1 MAIYKIFP
9 TKDTSLY
16 TISQSMNTGLDEI
29 LEASTYIRDTLP
41 QVSRYLLQ
49 FSQPE
54 IDNWVTS
61 YISGSGVLGE
71 TYSVISSFP
80 DASDFLFDQTM
91 VAGPTYPTSSDGQG
105 LNNSFGPWDLI
116 PSSSTGN
123 GRGQHFNVQAHGSY
137 FIPNR
142 DIVSKQPITPTLT
155 ANNGTY
161 GPLILSNDQAGVNLT
176 SSLSASVNLTIHDN
190 QITAATIVNNG
201 SASYVT
207 STLPGTDASSP
218 YFSYFDNN
226 DLYLTQ
232 TAVDAALG
240 AGVISNIDTNGDAEL
255 YFKIGADDL
264 VTTISVLEGVKP
276 YGIGYRPGDKLI
288 FKSESFSDYPM
299 SDDITITLSSP
310 TVSGSNWGNRE
321 FGVDLRNSA
330 AVVNGLNIDQELKI
344 YPVSGSWGMGSGK
357 LFNSPST
364 TDGASWTWRTYSGSD
379 AGALKWQT
387 VGQLKLG
394 VITSL
399 NTVTTTTAGTI
410 TAVVADG
417 NQSGVGA
424 RISIESVVVDGLN
437 TIKTVTVTT
446 VGTTYAPGETITIT
460 KAVLDA
466 SALGVS
472 SGDLILTL
480 DSSNI
485 NLGDFSTT
493 SYNSLDNAGG
503 GNWYTGSNLELPVIQ
518 SQSFSYGIGVDLSV
532 DVTDTIKTWYTNS
545 IVDDT
550 VGFPNDGFLVKQSSS
565 KEFVNSQATTATFRY
580 FSIDTNTIYPPLLD
594 LKWNDWY
601 YNTGSSTNKTL
612 ETPEAFISIYNN
624 AGTYYSQSEERFRI
638 AAIPK
643 YPDVVFQTAS
653 LYTTNFYL
661 PQASSSYAIK
671 DTDTNEFVIP
681 FDSTYTQ
688 ISSDTTSSYFD
699 IYMNG
704 LEPERY
710 YTILVKTTVGGTTKV
725 FDEGIMF
732 KVVNG

>member
-29 LEASTYIRDTLP
+29 LEASTYISNTLP

-54 IDNWVTS
+54 IDTWVERR
-61 YISGSGVLGE
+61 ISGSGV
-71 TYSVISSFP
+71 SVISSFP

-91 VAGPTYPTSSDGQG
+91 IAGPTYPTSSDGQG

-123 GRGQHFNVQAHGSY
+123 GRGQHFNVQAHGAY

-142 DIVSKQPITPTLT
+142 DIADTLLITPTFT
-155 ANNGTY
+155 ANDGTY
-161 GPLILSNDQAGVNLT
+161 GPFIISNDDVQNTVTT
-176 SSLSASVNLTIHDN
+176 SSLSASINLVVKDN
-190 QITAATIVNNG
+190 KVISAPIVNNG
-201 SASYVT
+201 SASYV
-207 STLPGTDASSP
+207 SQD
-218 YFSYFDNN
+218 YFSYFDNK
-226 DLYLTQ
+226 DIYLTP
-232 TAVDAALG
+232 AAIDSTVG
-240 AGVISNIDTNGDAEL
+240 AGVFTFNQAYPDDTF

-276 YGIGYRPGDKLI
+276 YGIGYRPGDKLV
-288 FKSESFSDYPM
+288 FKSESFAGYPM
-299 SDDITITLSSP
+299 SDDITLTLSSP
-310 TVSGSNWGNRE
+310 AVSESNWSNRE

-330 AVVNGLNIDQELKI
+330 AVVNGLNVDQELKV
-344 YPVSGSWGMGSGK
+344 YATSGSWGMGSGK
-357 LFNSPST
+357 FSNSPQS
-364 TDGASWTWRTYSGSD
+364 TDGASWEWRTFSGS
-379 AGALKWQT
+379 AGIGAEKWQT
-387 VGQLKLG
+387 AEPF
-394 VITSL
+394 L
-399 NTVTTTTAGTI
+399 NKATA
-410 TAVVADG
+410 
-417 NQSGVGA
+417 SF
-424 RISIESVVVDGLN
+424 SS
-437 TIKTVTVTT
+437 
-446 VGTTYAPGETITIT
+446 
-460 KAVLDA
+460 
-466 SALGVS
+466 SAE
-472 SGDLILTL
+472 
-480 DSSNI
+480 
-485 NLGDFSTT
+485 
-493 SYNSLDNAGG
+493 GG

-545 IVDDT
+545 LVDNAI
-550 VGFPNDGFLVKQSSS
+550 GFPNDGFLVKQSSS
-565 KEFVNSQATTATFRY
+565 REFINSQATTATFRY

-601 YNTGSSTNKTL
+601 YNTGSSTNQTL
-612 ETPEAFISIYNN
+612 GTPEAFISIYNN
-624 AGTYYSQSEERFRI
+624 VGTYYSQSVERFRI

-688 ISSDTTSSYFD
+688 ISSDSTSSYFD
-699 IYMNG
+699 VYMNG

-710 YTILVKTTVGGTTKV
+710 YTILIKTVLDGTTQV
-725 FDEGIMF
+725 FDEDIMF